1 MLPLKIS
8 TVVLPLLI
16 ASRTSVK
23 VISSISTEESGDGA
37 VKIPIASGIKPAVA
51 KRKKM
56 SIAALLGSDSSPS

>member
-23 VISSISTEESGDGA
+23 VISSISTEESGNGA
-37 VKIPIASGIKPAVA
+37 VKVPIASGIKPAVT

-56 SIAALLGSDSSPS
+56 SIAALLGSDSLPS